1 LDDVKP
7 IEDLTEDLIASIEV
21 GAIPMIWG
29 DAGLGKTALVNG
41 LRRRMKLKRMV
52 TLIGSLCDPTD
63 INGFPTVGQVRVKD
77 SQGNDHPIIE
87 FAPRRWLLE
96 CEADGGMIFFDE
108 LTSSPPAV
116 QAALLRSML
125 DKVFGDF
132 AINPDKVAMIA
143 AGNPPDIAVN
153 GQELGAPMVN
163 RLDHYQFP
171 MGAAAAKEWAGNFA
185 SYWGD
190 PRPVRF
196 NNILVSESAMLRARS
211 FVAGFIQRFP
221 DRWHQ
226 RPGSVV
232 ANGDG
237 SKPDKKNSRAAQTD
251 DGQSGWPSPRSWDRV
266 SWHIGRCIERDIPPI
281 QAMRR
286 VAAAVGTGAAVE
298 FTQYLRE
305 TAIPDPEVLL
315 ADPDKFEPTGRPDL
329 DFSILAAVA
338 AAVEAHTNADRYKN
352 AWKIIS
358 RSFGGNGNK
367 GNVAYEAAAPA
378 ARRLCPYL
386 LPANLPKVVGNMAP
400 KALNLYALSL
410 YELAAPFQK
419 IMKSMGIDV

>member
-1 LDDVKP
+1 MDEPKP
-7 IEDLTEDLIASIEV
+7 IEDLVEDVIASVKV
-21 GAIPMIWG
+21 GSIPMIWG
-29 DAGLGKTALVNG
+29 DAGVGKTALVG
-41 LRRRMKLKRMV
+41 GIARRLKLKRMV

-63 INGFPTVGQVRVKD
+63 INGFPTVAQARVKD
-77 SQGNDHPIIE
+77 SFGKDHPVVE

-96 CEADGGMIFFDE
+96 LEEDGGLIFFDE

-132 AINPDKVAMIA
+132 AVDPTRVAMIA

-171 MGAAAAKEWAGNFA
+171 MGAGAAKEWAGNFA
-185 SYWGD
+185 SYWGN
-190 PRPVRF
+190 PRLVRF
-196 NNILVSESAMLRARS
+196 GGEVVSEASMLRSRS

-221 DRWHQ
+221 DHWHQ
-226 RPGSVV
+226 RPGS
-232 ANGDG
+232 AAHGDG
-237 SKPDKKNSRAAQTD
+237 SKPDKKNARAAQTD

-266 SWHIGRCIERDIPPI
+266 SWHLGRCLEAGLPPI
-281 QAMRR
+281 ESMRR
-286 VAAAVGTGAAVE
+286 VAAAVGTGAAVQ

-329 DFSILAAVA
+329 DFSTLAAVA
-338 AAVEAHTNADRYKN
+338 AAVEAHTNADRYLSS
-352 AWKIIS
+352 WKIIS
-358 RSFGGNGNK
+358 RSFGGGGNK

-378 ARRLCPYL
+378 ARRLLPL
-386 LPANLPKVVGNMAP
+386 LRPENLEKVVGEMGKQNRS
-400 KALNLYALSL
+400 KFAL
-410 YELAAPFQK
+410 EITKLAAPFHK
-419 IMKSMGIDV
+419 LMKSMGIDV